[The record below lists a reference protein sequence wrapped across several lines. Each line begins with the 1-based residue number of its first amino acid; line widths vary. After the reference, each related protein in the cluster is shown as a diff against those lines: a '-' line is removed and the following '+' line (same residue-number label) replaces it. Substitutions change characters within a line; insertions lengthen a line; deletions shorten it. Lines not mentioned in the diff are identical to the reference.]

1 MKTKAIFTS
10 IFIATILFAASPADA
25 QRGDGPRGAD
35 KGTCDHIPDLTENQ
49 EDQIDE
55 IKTDYFSSIKDLK
68 ADMGIKRA
76 EKRKLMIAD
85 DPDKNA
91 INAKI
96 DEISDLR
103 SQMAKKRVEKH
114 IAIRDVLT
122 EEQKKAFDTKMHK
135 GHGSGNM
142 HKDCMHG
149 KSGMHHKSKMH
160 KDCMHGKSGMHKNK

>member
-10 IFIATILFAASPADA
+10 IFIATMLLAASPADA
-25 QRGDGPRGAD
+25 QRGEGPRGAE
-35 KGTCDHIPDLTENQ
+35 KGSCDHIPDLTEAQ

-55 IKTDYFSSIKDLK
+55 IKADYFSAVKDLK
-68 ADMGIKRA
+68 ADMGIKKA

-96 DEISDLR
+96 DEISALR
-103 SQMAKKRVEKH
+103 SQMAKERVEKH
-114 IAIRDVLT
+114 IDIRDVLT
-122 EEQKKAFDTKMHK
+122 EEQKNVLDAKMHK
-135 GHGSGNM
+135 GHMGGNM
-142 HKDCMHG
+142 HKDCMHD
-149 KSGMHHKSKMH
+149 KPAMH